1 MHLRDFAG
9 FHETRRQILLKDPS
23 NKDSWTAYA
32 TACYIH
38 DDLATCI
45 SCVESI
51 LRFDAED
58 TKKQMNPV
66 QRMEI
71 LTLSVR
77 SHEGLGQYSEAIQFM
92 NDHIKSFVDNNQRE
106 EMLGRLY

>member
-1 MHLRDFAG
+1 
-9 FHETRRQILLKDPS
+9 
-23 NKDSWTAYA
+23 
-32 TACYIH
+32 
-38 DDLATCI
+38 
-45 SCVESI
+45 
-51 LRFDAED
+51 
-58 TKKQMNPV
+58 MNPV